1 MDRTSNKE
9 IKKYILI
16 WLLVVAAVTL
26 ELVCFSAYYEVD
38 ERKKITELIQDYP
51 ELEPEIIDIMQN
63 VQETPIFENNSNIP
77 IIEEKYGYDFEKSV
91 FSRELLLCV
100 AVAGAGCGIIIFF
113 FARSGQKQRVQDE
126 KLFDLI
132 KEELLNIQKGN
143 YHLLFC
149 RSTDIEHM
157 DMPDKWET
165 VFGTLKELGYYLEE
179 LKEQLCEEENSTK
192 SLITDISHQL
202 KTPLASLRMCHELT
216 MSEKLTS
223 EEKREFQEQEKRE
236 IDKLELL
243 LNELVKLSRLE
254 SHMVQIQLEQ
264 QEIQR
269 TISEAVSLVYGKA
282 KGKEID
288 IQVDMQSNATILH
301 DMKWTAEA
309 LANVLDNAIK
319 YSENRTAIQI
329 KVSSLP
335 TNILIEIEDQG
346 MGIPTADLHNIF
358 KRFYRGR
365 EASQKVKDGVG
376 VGLYLS
382 RYIIELQG
390 GTIFAKRKQDKGTV
404 FQITLPL

>member
-1 MDRTSNKE
+1 MDRTGNKE

-16 WLLVVAAVTL
+16 WLLIVMAIAL
-26 ELVCFSAYYEVD
+26 ELVCFSAYNELI
-38 ERKKITELIQDYP
+38 ERKKITELIQNYP

-63 VQETPIFENNSNIP
+63 VSETPVFENNSDIQ

-91 FSRELLLCV
+91 FSKELLLCT
-100 AVAGAGCGIIIFF
+100 AVAGAGCGIIILFS
-113 FARSGQKQRVQDE
+113 ACNRKKQRVHDE
-126 KLFDLI
+126 KLMDLI
-132 KEELLNIQKGN
+132 NEELLNIQKGN
-143 YHLLFC
+143 YHLLVC
-149 RSTDIEHM
+149 RSCDIEHM

-165 VFGTLKELGYYLEE
+165 IFETLGELGYYLED

-216 MSEKLTS
+216 MSEMLTS
-223 EEKREFQEQEKRE
+223 EEKQEFQEQEKRE

-254 SHMVQIQLEQ
+254 SHMVQIQSEQ
-264 QEIQR
+264 QEIQK

-282 KGKEID
+282 KGKQID
-288 IQVDMQSNATILH
+288 IQVDIQSNVAALH
-301 DMKWTAEA
+301 DIKWTAEA
-309 LANVLDNAIK
+309 LANVLDNAVK
-319 YSENRTAIQI
+319 YSGNGSVVQV

-335 TNILIEIEDQG
+335 TNVLIEIEDQG
-346 MGIPTADLHNIF
+346 MGIPTEDLHNIF

-365 EASQKVKDGVG
+365 EAAQKVKDGVG

-390 GTIFAKRKQDKGTV
+390 GTISAKRKQEKGTI

>member
-1 MDRTSNKE
+1 MDRTGNKE

-16 WLLVVAAVTL
+16 WLFVMAAVTL
-26 ELVCFSAYYEVD
+26 EFLCFSAHNEAV
-38 ERKKITELIQDYP
+38 ERKKITELIQNYP
-51 ELEPEIIDIMQN
+51 ELESEIIGIMQD
-63 VQETPIFENNSNIP
+63 VPETPVFENNSSIQM
-77 IIEEKYGYDFEKSV
+77 IEEKYGYDFGKSV
-91 FSRELLLCV
+91 FSKELLMCI
-100 AVAGAGCGIIIFF
+100 AVTGAGCAIIIFF
-113 FARSGQKQRVQDE
+113 CVYSSRKLRVQDE
-126 KLFDLI
+126 QLFDFI
-132 KEELLNIQKGN
+132 NEELLNIQKGN

-149 RSTDIEHM
+149 RTADIEHM

-165 VFGTLKELGYYLEE
+165 VFETLKELGYYLED
-179 LKEQLCEEENSTK
+179 LKEQLCEEENNTK
-192 SLITDISHQL
+192 SFITDISHQL

-223 EEKREFQEQEKRE
+223 EEKREFQEQEKQE

-254 SHMVQIQLEQ
+254 SRMVQIQLERR
-264 QEIQR
+264 EIKK

-282 KGKEID
+282 KGKQID
-288 IQVDMQSNATILH
+288 IQVDMQSNTVISH
-301 DMKWTAEA
+301 DIKWTAEA

-319 YSENRTAIQI
+319 YSDSGSVIQV

-346 MGIPTADLHNIF
+346 MGIPTEDLHNIF

-365 EASQKVKDGVG
+365 EAAQKVKDGVG

-382 RYIIELQG
+382 RQIIELQG
-390 GTIFAKRKQDKGTV
+390 GTISAKRKQEKGTI

>member
-1 MDRTSNKE
+1 MDRTGNKE

-16 WLLVVAAVTL
+16 WLLIVMAIAL
-26 ELVCFSAYYEVD
+26 EFVCFSAYNEII
-38 ERKKITELIQDYP
+38 ERKKITELIQNYP

-63 VQETPIFENNSNIP
+63 VPETPVFENNSDIQ

-91 FSRELLLCV
+91 FSKELLLCT
-100 AVAGAGCGIIIFF
+100 AVAGAGCGIVIFF
-113 FARSGQKQRVQDE
+113 FVCNRKKQRVYDE
-126 KLFDLI
+126 KLIDLI
-132 KEELLNIQKGN
+132 NEELLNIQKGN

-149 RSTDIEHM
+149 RTADIEYM
-157 DMPDKWET
+157 NMPDKWET
-165 VFGTLKELGYYLEE
+165 IFETLGELGYYLED

-216 MSEKLTS
+216 MSEKLTN
-223 EEKREFQEQEKRE
+223 EEKREFQEQEKQE
-236 IDKLELL
+236 INKLELL

-264 QEIQR
+264 QEIQK
-269 TISEAVSLVYGKA
+269 TISEAVILVYGKA
-282 KGKEID
+282 KGKQID
-288 IQVDMQSNATILH
+288 IQVDIQSNVEALH
-301 DMKWTAEA
+301 DIKWTAEA

-319 YSENRTAIQI
+319 YSENGSVVQV

-335 TNILIEIEDQG
+335 TNVLIEIEDQG
-346 MGIPTADLHNIF
+346 MGIPTEDLHNIF

-365 EASQKVKDGVG
+365 EAAQKVKDGVG

-390 GTIFAKRKQDKGTV
+390 GTISAKRKQEKGTI